1 MILTT
6 LAYIEKDNKYLM
18 LYRNKKKND
27 INEGKFVG
35 IGGKLEKDE
44 SPKEACIREIKE
56 ETNLDAPNPIYQGMI
71 TFVNDI
77 CETELIFI
85 YLVKEF
91 AGEIHE
97 CNEGELHWIAKD
109 QILNLNLWAG
119 DRYFLE
125 PIINGQLE
133 SPIDYKFVYSNDE
146 LIEVEM

>member
-6 LAYIEKDNKYLM
+6 LAYIQKDDKYLM
-18 LYRNKKKND
+18 LYRNKKEND

-44 SPKEACIREIKE
+44 SPRDACIREIKE
-56 ETNLDAPNPIYQGMI
+56 ETNLDAINPVYQGMI

-85 YLVKEF
+85 YLVQEF
-91 AGEIHE
+91 SGEIHE
-97 CNEGELHWIAKD
+97 CDEGELHWIEKEM
-109 QILNLNLWAG
+109 ILSLNLWAG

-125 PIINGQLE
+125 PIINNQVDK
-133 SPIDYKFVYSNDE
+133 PIDYKFIYSKDE
-146 LIEVEM
+146 LIEVIM